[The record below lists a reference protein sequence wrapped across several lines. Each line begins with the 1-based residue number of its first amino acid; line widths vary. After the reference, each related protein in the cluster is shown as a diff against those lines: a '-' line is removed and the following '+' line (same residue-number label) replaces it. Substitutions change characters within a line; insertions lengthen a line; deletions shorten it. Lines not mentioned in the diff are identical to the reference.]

1 MTSYATLRTRE
12 RGQRCMTGATGMTEE
27 ILLTVKEV
35 ADRLRVKPRT
45 IYRMIAD
52 GELSAISI
60 RDEYRIR
67 QSELDALIQRRTI
80 DKRKQE

>member
-1 MTSYATLRTRE
+1 MTSYATLCIRE
-12 RGQRCMTGATGMTEE
+12 RGRRCMVGATGMTEE

-35 ADRLRVKPRT
+35 AEKLRVKPRT
-45 IYRMIAD
+45 VYRMIAD

-67 QSELDALIQRRTI
+67 QSELDDLIQRRTI
-80 DKRKQE
+80 QRRKQE